1 MACFSQKLN
10 DTQAGHAAKTES
22 SDKKS
27 KKTQIKKVSAML
39 KKKVRKLLILQLAS
53 INFHWDRTLTIK

>member
-27 KKTQIKKVSAML
+27 KKTQIKKVSVML
-39 KKKVRKLLILQLAS
+39 KKKSQETTYS
-53 INFHWDRTLTIK
+53 PTSEH

>member
-10 DTQAGHAAKTES
+10 DTQAGHAPKTES

-27 KKTQIKKVSAML
+27 KKAQIKKVSIVML
-39 KKKVRKLLILQLAS
+39 KKEKVRKLLILQTS
-53 INFHWDRTLTIK
+53 EH

>member
-10 DTQAGHAAKTES
+10 DTQAGHAPKTES

-27 KKTQIKKVSAML
+27 KKTQIKKVSVML
-39 KKKVRKLLILQLAS
+39 KKKSQEITYS
-53 INFHWDRTLTIK
+53 PTSEH

>member
-10 DTQAGHAAKTES
+10 DTQAGHAPKTES

-27 KKTQIKKVSAML
+27 KKTQIKKVSVML
-39 KKKVRKLLILQLAS
+39 KKKARKLLNS
-53 INFHWDRTLTIK
+53 PN

>member
-27 KKTQIKKVSAML
+27 KKTQIKKVSVMM
-39 KKKVRKLLILQLAS
+39 KKEKVRKLLILQLAS
-53 INFHWDRTLTIK
+53 INFH